1 MKATRTIL
9 LLALL
14 AAGCSTKGENS
25 ALVLT
30 KVLAPK
36 GSGTADAGPGSVQQ
50 CTSSPGDTET
60 SFLLI
65 GPDNF
70 GSIGVA
76 VDNRLKNLSDT
87 NNILRTNSADFYV
100 HQAVVTYEMAA
111 GTGSAPAG
119 STPPASGGVLNGSSG
134 TVGVILFPS
143 HLTGVSAG
151 AFIRATIHL
160 EGTLLDG
167 MTVKTSQREFL
178 IEYCGTPGCAGN
190 TCL

>member
-25 ALVLT
+25 ALVVT

-36 GSGTADAGPGSVQQ
+36 GSSSADAGAGSVLQ
-50 CTSSPGDTET
+50 CTSSPGDTES
-60 SFLLI
+60 SFLLM

-70 GSIGVA
+70 GSLGVA
-76 VDNRLKNLSDT
+76 VDNRLKNPSDT
-87 NNILRTNSADFYV
+87 NNLLRTNSADFYV

-119 STPPASGGVLNGSSG
+119 STPPSGGAVPQGTSGSI
-134 TVGVILFPS
+134 GVVLFPS

-151 AFIRATIHL
+151 SFIRASIHL

-167 MTVKTSQREFL
+167 STVKTSQREFL
-178 IEYCGTPGCAGN
+178 IQYCGTPGCAGN
-190 TCL
+190 PCL